1 MQFFLLNRKHVNEFL
16 NLRGCTWAY
25 SNEDSLSSSTV
36 VLRKL
41 KEAGEKATFF
51 GNKLS
56 KIFLE
61 THQNLIYEGIFT
73 FNSKIAN
80 Y

>member
-56 KIFLE
+56 EIIWKPIKIKFMKQFL
-61 THQNLIYEGIFT
+61 L
-73 FNSKIAN
+73 
-80 Y
+80 